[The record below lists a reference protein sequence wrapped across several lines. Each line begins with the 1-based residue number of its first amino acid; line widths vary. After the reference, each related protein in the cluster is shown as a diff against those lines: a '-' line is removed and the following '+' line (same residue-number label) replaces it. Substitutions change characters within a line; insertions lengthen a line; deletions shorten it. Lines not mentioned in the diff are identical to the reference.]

1 MPDQARS
8 RVGREPLAAARAVEK
23 MLRQGNDVGN
33 ALAQGRQMDRYH
45 MQSIEQILAE
55 LSLPHPLLEIAMGC
69 GDHANIDRLRPA
81 TDRGDH
87 ALLKGPE
94 NLRLHSDI
102 HVADLIEKQRSALGF
117 TKRTFPV
124 AGCPGEGATHM
135 AKQLAFHEL
144 G

>member
-1 MPDQARS
+1 
-8 RVGREPLAAARAVEK
+8 
-23 MLRQGNDVGN
+23 
-33 ALAQGRQMDRYH
+33 MDRYH

-69 GDHANIDRLRPA
+69 GDQANIDRLRPA

-94 NLRLHSDI
+94 NLRLHADI

-144 G
+144 GGNGSAIYCDKRLGRAMAVLVDRPRHELFARPG